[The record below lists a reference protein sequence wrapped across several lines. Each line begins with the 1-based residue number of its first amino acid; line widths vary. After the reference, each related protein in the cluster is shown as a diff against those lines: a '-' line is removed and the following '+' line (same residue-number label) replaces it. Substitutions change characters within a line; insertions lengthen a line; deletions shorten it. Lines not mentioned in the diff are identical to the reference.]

1 VRLWRRLFGM
11 PRAGYDPISD
21 VFLVPMAGELI
32 FQLEHWSDP
41 VQIRV
46 RANSNAP
53 GDVELEVRRWQAAA
67 PPTPADPELEGLIPE

>member
-1 VRLWRRLFGM
+1 VRLFRRVFGM
-11 PRAGYDPISD
+11 PRAGYDALTD

-32 FQLEHWSDP
+32 FELEAWSDP

-53 GDVELEVRRWQAAA
+53 GDVELEVRRWSPDG